1 MREGFALHQKGNV
14 EEAAGFYRRILHVDP
29 CYADASYLLG
39 TIAEGKGLAE
49 EATKFFH
56 DAVAAKPDE
65 PAFLFALGKQCYRSR
80 RFEEAV
86 QLIGQGLATQPSD
99 VDARNDYG
107 SSLMELGRWDEALT
121 IMQPLAA
128 ENAGLFAARYNL
140 GNLYCKLGR
149 LEEALAEYRAALAV
163 QPDHLDCQCCLLF
176 TLNYSDRLTADQL
189 FEEHRAFGARQAP
202 AAPSPALDARRP
214 RRLRVGY
221 LSPDFRDHVV
231 ARFFIPVLSL
241 HDREKFDVHCYYTH
255 RTQDDVTASLRA
267 LAEHWHD
274 CAGLSDAA
282 IADRIRSD
290 RIDIL
295 VDLAG
300 HSSGHRIG
308 VLTLKP
314 APIQAN
320 YIGYPN
326 TTGLPAVDFRITDA
340 VVDPPGVADRLA
352 VERLLRLPRVFLAY
366 RPIAREL
373 EPGPLPALRHG
384 YVTFGCFNNF
394 LKQSSSFLDV
404 AARVLLAVPRSRL
417 VLKDHVLF
425 TPSVAE
431 RVRQRF
437 VAAGIAP
444 ERLRLLGWTKTFA
457 DHLGEYREIDIA
469 LDSFPYNGTTTT
481 CESIWMGVPVVTLQ
495 GDRHA
500 ARVGASLLGS
510 LGMCQLIAQSTDEF
524 VAICARLADDVE
536 GLKVNRAGLRER
548 MRASP
553 LMDEKSLTRA
563 LEHAYITMWTT
574 HPK

>member
-1 MREGFALHQKGNV
+1 MRQGFALHQKGGV
-14 EEAAGFYRRILHVDP
+14 AEAAALYRRILEADP
-29 CYADASYLLG
+29 GYADASYMLG
-39 TIAEGKGLAE
+39 TIAESEGRAE
-49 EATKFFH
+49 EATALFR
-56 DAVAAKPDE
+56 DAVAAKPEE
-65 PAFLFALGKQCYRSR
+65 PAFLFALGKQCYRAR
-80 RFEEAV
+80 LFEEAV
-86 QLIGQGLATQPSD
+86 QRIGQGLAIQPAD

-107 SSLMELGRWDEALT
+107 SSLMELGRWDEALVV
-121 IMQPLAA
+121 MQPLAA

-176 TLNYSDRLTADQL
+176 TLNYSDRLTAAEL
-189 FEEHRAFGARQAP
+189 FEEHRAFGLRQAP
-202 AAPSPALDARRP
+202 AAPLPAPDARWP

-231 ARFFIPVLSL
+231 ARFFAPVLSL
-241 HDREKFDVHCYYTH
+241 HDRERFEVHCYYTH

-267 LAEHWHD
+267 LSEHWHD
-274 CAGLSDAA
+274 CAALPDEALA
-282 IADRIRSD
+282 QRIRGD
-290 RIDIL
+290 GIDIL

-300 HSSGHRIG
+300 HTSGHRIG
-308 VLTLKP
+308 VLARKP
-314 APIQAN
+314 APIQVN
-320 YIGYPN
+320 YLGYPN
-326 TTGLPAVDFRITDA
+326 TTGLPTVDYRMTDA
-340 VVDPPGVADRLA
+340 VVDPPGVADQLA

-366 RPIAREL
+366 RPIARQL

-394 LKQSSSFLDV
+394 LKQSGSFLDV
-404 AARVLLAVPRSRL
+404 AARVLLAVPGSRL
-417 VLKDHVLF
+417 VLKDHALF

-431 RVRQRF
+431 RVRRRF
-437 VAAGIAP
+437 AAAGIAP

-510 LGMCQLIAQSTDEF
+510 LGLQELIAQSTEGF
-524 VAICARLADDVE
+524 VALCARLASDVE
-536 GLKVNRAGLRER
+536 GLKTYRAGLRER

-553 LMDEKSLTRA
+553 LMDEESLTRA
-563 LEHAYITMWTT
+563 IEHAYQAMWIGRL
-574 HPK
+574 K